1 MGLLGLLRRKPF
13 ERAGFE
19 LYTASV
25 AAARA
30 PGLFGTIGVPDT
42 LEGRFDAIALHVAL
56 LVHRLRHDPDPRG
69 RELAQAVYDAMF
81 ADMDLNLRE
90 MGVGDMSIGRRVKA
104 MWEAF
109 HGRARAYEAAL
120 EAMGKAQDGT
130 AESPPLETAPL
141 ETVLARNIWRD
152 EPPEGARASPPRRRN
167 ARPWPAAWACCPWG
181 SWRPR
186 WRSPRRPAAM
196 SPCAA
201 GCRPA

>member
-30 PGLFGTIGVPDT
+30 PSLFGTIGVPDT

-69 RELAQAVYDAMF
+69 RDLAQAVFDAMF

-90 MGVGDMSIGRRVKA
+90 MGVGDMSIGRRVKT

-109 HGRARAYEAAL
+109 HGRARAYE
-120 EAMGKAQDGT
+120 EAMGAAGM
-130 AESPPLETAPL
+130 AESAPL
-141 ETVLARNIWRD
+141 EAALARNIWRG
-152 EPPEGARASPPRRRN
+152 EPPEGAPALLAARARRIAAALS
-167 ARPWPAAWACCPWG
+167 AREIG
-181 SWRPR
+181 DL
-186 WRSPRRPAAM
+186 
-196 SPCAA
+196 AA
-201 GCRPA
+201 GRLDMLEFQT

>member
-30 PGLFGTIGVPDT
+30 PSLFGTIGVPDT

-69 RELAQAVYDAMF
+69 RELAQAVFDAMF

-90 MGVGDMSIGRRVKA
+90 MGVGDMSIGRRVKT

-120 EAMGKAQDGT
+120 EAMGAAGT
-130 AESPPLETAPL
+130 ADSAPL
-141 ETVLARNIWRD
+141 EEAPLEEAPLKEALARNIWRG
-152 EPPEGARASPPRRRN
+152 EAPEGAPALLAARACRIAAALSARRIDDL
-167 ARPWPAAWACCPWG
+167 
-181 SWRPR
+181 
-186 WRSPRRPAAM
+186 
-196 SPCAA
+196 AA
-201 GCRPA
+201 GRLDLLEFQT

>member
-13 ERAGFE
+13 ERVGFE

-30 PGLFGTIGVPDT
+30 PSLFGTIGVPDT

-69 RELAQAVYDAMF
+69 RDLAQAVFDAMF

-90 MGVGDMSIGRRVKA
+90 MGVGDMSIGRRVKT

-109 HGRARAYEAAL
+109 HGRARAYE
-120 EAMGKAQDGT
+120 EAMGAAGM
-130 AESPPLETAPL
+130 AESAPLETA
-141 ETVLARNIWRD
+141 LARNIWRG
-152 EPPEGARASPPRRRN
+152 EPPEGAPALLAARARRIAATLS
-167 ARPWPAAWACCPWG
+167 AREIG
-181 SWRPR
+181 DL
-186 WRSPRRPAAM
+186 
-196 SPCAA
+196 AA
-201 GCRPA
+201 GRLDLLEFQT

>member
-30 PGLFGTIGVPDT
+30 PSLFGTIGVPDT

-69 RELAQAVYDAMF
+69 RDLAQAVFDAMF

-90 MGVGDMSIGRRVKA
+90 MGVGDMSIGRRVKT

-109 HGRARAYEAAL
+109 HGRARAYE
-120 EAMGKAQDGT
+120 EAMGAAGM
-130 AESPPLETAPL
+130 AESGPLEATPL
-141 ETVLARNIWRD
+141 EAALARNIWRG
-152 EPPEGARASPPRRRN
+152 EPPEGAPALLAARARRIAAALS
-167 ARPWPAAWACCPWG
+167 AREIG
-181 SWRPR
+181 DL
-186 WRSPRRPAAM
+186 
-196 SPCAA
+196 AA
-201 GCRPA
+201 GRLDLLEFQT